1 MHATPVTY
9 RFTLG
14 FPNLRFFAILLPMKA
29 GDGMLHFTKMHG
41 IGNDYIYINGFTET
55 LPDDLPGLAVRMSQR
70 RFSCGSDGI
79 ILILPSERADFR
91 MRMFNNDGSESEMCG
106 NGIRCVAAYCHDRGL
121 TDKTEFDIESGGA
134 IKPMVL
140 TLDARGRTAA
150 VRVDMGEPVTDGKHI
165 PSLFTGDPVCMQPLT
180 ALGGTWPVTLVNMGN
195 PHAVI
200 FVDDPDQA
208 PVTTV
213 GPLLECDPMF
223 PNKCNIEFVRV
234 LNRGHIRMRVWERG
248 AGETLACGTGAC
260 GSMVA
265 AVLNGLID
273 RKAVVSLRGGD
284 LTVEWSAQDGH
295 VYMTGP
301 AAFVYDAV
309 WLGDD

>member
-1 MHATPVTY
+1 
-9 RFTLG
+9 
-14 FPNLRFFAILLPMKA
+14 
-29 GDGMLHFTKMHG
+29 MLHFTKMHG

-55 LPDDLPGLAVRMSQR
+55 LPDDLPGLAVRMSRR

-79 ILILPSERADFR
+79 ILILPSECADFR

-121 TDKTEFDIESGGA
+121 TDKTSFDIESGGQRRH
-134 IKPMVL
+134 MQL
-140 TLDARGRTAA
+140 TLDAQGRTAL
-150 VRVDMGEPVTDGKHI
+150 VRVDMGAPVTDGFSI
-165 PSLFTGDPVCMQPLT
+165 PSVFSGDPIRMQPLKE
-180 ALGGTWPVTLVNMGN
+180 LDKTWPVTLVNMGN

-200 FVDDPDQA
+200 FVDDPDVA

-213 GPLLECDPMF
+213 GPALECDPAF
-223 PNKCNIEFVRV
+223 PKKCNIEFVRV
-234 LNRGHIRMRVWERG
+234 LDRGHIRMRVWERG

-284 LTVEWSAQDGH
+284 LTVEWSAHDGH

-301 AAFVYDAV
+301 VAFVYDAV